1 MWMKNKYTAT
11 FSIIAILLLAGATSA
26 TKLTDSPMEWQE
38 KVKTGLIRIATYKH
52 TTSAITATE
61 AKGLLNNWY
70 SITVTCTEP
79 TEQMWMQYCQNL
91 YMENMAID
99 CNAVS
104 ASDKETVMNNMR
116 VCSVR

>member
-1 MWMKNKYTAT
+1 MKSKSNAA

-26 TKLTDSPMEWQE
+26 AQLIDSPLEWQN

-91 YMENMAID
+91 YIENMAID

-116 VCSVR
+116 VCRVS